1 MLRDFCRVSVVS
13 LDRVGDFFTPPVYEG
28 LMELKFYP
36 FLDQEP
42 PIEMDLLVSSD
53 IMAAR
58 VKLVTETPRVKDV
71 IELLKSCE
79 HNGFPVVSHHPMH
92 RPIITEPANQRK
104 SLGVPIGMPSHSHV
118 AERLAAAQSKGEVGP
133 ANSREVASPSVARPV
148 VAKQAAVTST
158 SKPSPSPANSSP
170 KLPFS
175 HSSPAH
181 QPSNPS
187 PPGGAKQPMTT
198 AGVADCLGHGSGR
211 VLRGLILRKQLLILL
226 QAQAWH
232 TSRCLFN
239 PLDMRQRLASIDMK
253 HQHQLITDIERELT
267 IADANAKLDLRP
279 YMNRSPF
286 SVHYD
291 FHSVFCFRLF
301 RSMGLRH
308 LPVVNDAN
316 EVVGIITR
324 KDIVSPIVKMK
335 YEALLGCKEDGYID
349 FPGVD
354 QLLSSDEEDENP
366 QSNEPALL
374 SPSSIRRANNILRVK
389 KQRKLRPA
397 LRAYSY
403 LSPLESSPEIPGT
416 PVYST
421 PTMLS
426 RPLLGLS
433 PKDSGHG
440 HKNSFNWSSR
450 LTSRV

>member
-1 MLRDFCRVSVVS
+1 MSVVYH
-13 LDRVGDFFTPPVYEG
+13 RVGDFFTPPVYEG

-71 IELLKSCE
+71 IALLKSCE
-79 HNGFPVVSHHPMH
+79 HNGFPVVSQHPMH

-104 SLGVPIGMPSHSHV
+104 SLGVPVGMPSQSHV

-133 ANSREVASPSVARPV
+133 ANSREVASPSVARPA
-148 VAKQAAVTST
+148 VAKQAAVTNTPKPVHGSNPPPL
-158 SKPSPSPANSSP
+158 SLAHSPPVQQPSYPSP
-170 KLPFS
+170 
-175 HSSPAH
+175 HVQ
-181 QPSNPS
+181 QPSYPS
-187 PPGGAKQPMTT
+187 PPGGAKQPLTT

-226 QAQAWH
+226 QAQAWN
-232 TSRCLFN
+232 TTRCLFN
-239 PLDMRQRLASIDMK
+239 PLDMRQRLATLDMK
-253 HQHQLITDIERELT
+253 HQHQLIADIERELT
-267 IADANAKLDLRP
+267 ISDSNAKLDLRP

-335 YEALLGCKEDGYID
+335 YDALLGCKE
-349 FPGVD
+349 VS
-354 QLLSSDEEDENP
+354 QL
-366 QSNEPALL
+366 AT
-374 SPSSIRRANNILRVK
+374 RCGRTV
-389 KQRKLRPA
+389 
-397 LRAYSY
+397 
-403 LSPLESSPEIPGT
+403 
-416 PVYST
+416 
-421 PTMLS
+421 
-426 RPLLGLS
+426 
-433 PKDSGHG
+433 
-440 HKNSFNWSSR
+440 SSR
-450 LTSRV
+450 CHTECCILPLRIAQSLCSLDCSRCRCDC

>member
-1 MLRDFCRVSVVS
+1 
-13 LDRVGDFFTPPVYEG
+13 
-28 LMELKFYP
+28 MELKFYP

-53 IMAAR
+53 IMAAHPK
-58 VKLVTETPRVKDV
+58 VCTETPRVRDV
-71 IELLKSCE
+71 LELLKSCE

-104 SLGVPIGMPSHSHV
+104 SLGVPVGTTDRSHV

-133 ANSREVASPSVARPV
+133 ANAREVASPSVARPT
-148 VAKQAAVTST
+148 VAKQAAAVTG
-158 SKPSPSPANSSP
+158 AP
-170 KLPFS
+170 K
-175 HSSPAH
+175 SSPA
-181 QPSNPS
+181 SS
-187 PPGGAKQPMTT
+187 PPQQSFFAQTWPSQQSSLLSSGGGARQPLTT

-226 QAQAWH
+226 QAQAWS
-232 TSRCLFN
+232 TSRCLFK
-239 PLDMRQRLASIDMK
+239 PLDMRQRLASLDMK
-253 HQHQLITDIERELT
+253 HQAALIASIEAELT

-335 YEALLGCKEDGYID
+335 YEALLGCKDDGYIE

-354 QLLSSDEEDENP
+354 QLLSSEDDDDQPP
-366 QSNEPALL
+366 QSAEPALL
-374 SPSSIRRANNILRVK
+374 SPSSIRRANNILRTK
-389 KQRKLRPA
+389 KARKLRPA

-403 LSPLESSPEIPGT
+403 LSPLESSPDLPGT

-421 PTMLS
+421 PTLLS
-426 RPLLGLS
+426 RPLLGMS
-433 PKDSGHG
+433 PKDSAGHG

-450 LTSRV
+450 LTTRV